1 VTKPYTVKDLRDRL
15 DAYPADA
22 PIWVL
27 DVHPDG
33 VYGESFHVVN
43 AYMDR
48 FVQRATIIVQPLV
61 RYVNE
66 SNEPDLDDRITGA
79 KDELDRS
86 EREGTHG
93 R

>member
-1 VTKPYTVKDLRDRL
+1 MTLTPEPAGAGRDTAPRHFTVKDLRDRL

-33 VYGESFHVVN
+33 IYGGTFHVVN

-48 FVQRATIIVQPLV
+48 ITKRATVIVEPL
-61 RYVNE
+61 
-66 SNEPDLDDRITGA
+66 
-79 KDELDRS
+79 
-86 EREGTHG
+86 
-93 R
+93 